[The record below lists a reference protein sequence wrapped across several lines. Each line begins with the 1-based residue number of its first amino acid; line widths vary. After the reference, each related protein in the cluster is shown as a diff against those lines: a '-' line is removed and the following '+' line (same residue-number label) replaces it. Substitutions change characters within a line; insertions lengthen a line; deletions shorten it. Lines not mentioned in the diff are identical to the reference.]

1 MATSSSWY
9 KSKAWTAADEGN
21 EVSGYSGNHTGGVSG
36 KADKILKAYRHSVD
50 AFADSRADSEK
61 AMRYVNNDS
70 WDKTDLSKAKKH
82 SKPTLKY
89 NIIMPILSTLMGN
102 EQLSRKRPKFIPRTI
117 ESVDLVD
124 TIQGRWNAI
133 NDEQD
138 FEEKLQGVFLDA
150 LIFKT
155 GGWIERNFEVN
166 DDGYL
171 DFVYKIA
178 NGMRVYVD
186 SETKTNDYTLTHCRW
201 IIKEG
206 WESLDVIEEKYGK
219 AFAKLGDLAESE
231 KKSGWW
237 NQLAMFF
244 RRFKDSD
251 YSKGSL
257 NDYDRENDRYKI
269 LEMQER
275 VFKKMVTVFD
285 GTEYFNIT
293 AGEFRKLK
301 TENESV
307 QKIREF
313 EKGGIHVTTLVPYF
327 NNVIIM
333 DEEAGGKVANFDIF
347 PMFSYGL
354 STQVN
359 ETTSLVDLLMDVQD
373 DVNKGKSQVR
383 DYVTQILSGGIF
395 ISRQEKDV
403 IKQLQQRGN
412 MPNQVYP
419 LKDPINKPHTM
430 PPGQIPPDIMLN
442 TENSVQYAQR
452 ISLVNEAM
460 KGESGRSGESG
471 VLFQKKV
478 ERAAAAINPY
488 YKNLSNLRKTIAK
501 DFVDN
506 FAYVYS
512 EYDRVIKVKGEGG
525 MFRDEYLNLAWNGQ
539 ILNNVNNASVFVELD
554 EGDDN
559 VTAKEENFEKML
571 ALINII
577 SQVNPQ
583 FVDVKTLIEI
593 APIKGVDKMIEYI
606 DNTIQQQ
613 SEMGDQTRQ
622 LDETKQLLENA
633 KIERGM
639 INDEEK
645 LRLEG
650 AKLNKERANA

>member
-1 MATSSSWY
+1 
-9 KSKAWTAADEGN
+9 
-21 EVSGYSGNHTGGVSG
+21 
-36 KADKILKAYRHSVD
+36 
-50 AFADSRADSEK
+50 
-61 AMRYVNNDS
+61 
-70 WDKTDLSKAKKH
+70 
-82 SKPTLKY
+82 
-89 NIIMPILSTLMGN
+89 
-102 EQLSRKRPKFIPRTI
+102 
-117 ESVDLVD
+117 
-124 TIQGRWNAI
+124 
-133 NDEQD
+133 
-138 FEEKLQGVFLDA
+138 
-150 LIFKT
+150 
-155 GGWIERNFEVN
+155 
-166 DDGYL
+166 
-171 DFVYKIA
+171 
-178 NGMRVYVD
+178 
-186 SETKTNDYTLTHCRW
+186 
-201 IIKEG
+201 
-206 WESLDVIEEKYGK
+206 
-219 AFAKLGDLAESE
+219 
-231 KKSGWW
+231 
-237 NQLAMFF
+237 
-244 RRFKDSD
+244 
-251 YSKGSL
+251 
-257 NDYDRENDRYKI
+257 
-269 LEMQER
+269 
-275 VFKKMVTVFD
+275 
-285 GTEYFNIT
+285 
-293 AGEFRKLK
+293 
-301 TENESV
+301 
-307 QKIREF
+307 
-313 EKGGIHVTTLVPYF
+313 
-327 NNVIIM
+327 
-333 DEEAGGKVANFDIF
+333 
-347 PMFSYGL
+347 
-354 STQVN
+354 
-359 ETTSLVDLLMDVQD
+359 MDVQD